1 MTIQEFEKLTGIRPN
16 AIYFENVIHP
26 EYMAAGDD
34 VDKETFCKRWKRNG
48 GLYRMFLAM
57 EDTRVKVV
65 EELGKRIESQ
75 DKQIQALQKDVNR
88 YASEAAEYRT
98 KLVDIRAILNM

>member
-16 AIYFENVIHP
+16 ATYFESVIHP

-34 VDKETFCKRWKRNG
+34 IDKETFCKRWKRNG

-57 EDTRVKVV
+57 EAARVKVV
-65 EELGKRIESQ
+65 DELGKRIESQ
-75 DKQIQALQKDVNR
+75 DKQIEALQKDVKR
-88 YASEAAEYRT
+88 YASEAATYQT
-98 KLVDIRAILNM
+98 QLVAVREIVNQ